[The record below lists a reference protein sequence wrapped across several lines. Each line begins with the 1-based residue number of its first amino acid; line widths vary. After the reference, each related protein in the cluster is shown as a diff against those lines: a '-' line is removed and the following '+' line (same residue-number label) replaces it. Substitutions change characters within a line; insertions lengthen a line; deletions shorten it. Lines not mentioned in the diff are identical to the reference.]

1 MAKPHPVCVG
11 CPRENPSA
19 GHAYAYVGSPVS
31 VDADLIVV
39 AEAPVCDRYNNTP
52 LPFQDDSGKIIRTA
66 IHSLHQLP
74 EYHGLNVAYTYAV
87 RCASNQGDT
96 EPSKAVLQRCK
107 TLLQTELTL
116 SQKKPV
122 LLIMGMTALRALD
135 IKAAKLKDMQG
146 RLLPQQTVG
155 GVFTGDR
162 QFDVVVTISTKQL
175 VAMPGLYTT
184 FTTDLK
190 RAADAVK
197 TGGFTAVPA
206 ITTLTKDY
214 KIPKTVEEV
223 KAVCREIVDYTEG
236 NVLPENWPISVDTE
250 TNTKFPHRE
259 KLQVLAVSFAWAE
272 GKATAIPLWHPEV
285 TYQPEDVLP
294 YILEVLACKKPK
306 LFHNFKFD
314 YKVFLKKKWELIN
327 FTWDSMTGEHILEE
341 DKKGQYGLKPLT
353 RTFFPDFA
361 SYADAL
367 HEILTKEEGDSQLHN
382 LRKALKAAIPG
393 RRKKKAGTESDGGF
407 EKIPLATLLLYA
419 AVDAD
424 MTRRLCML
432 QEKRILSEQNRVIAA
447 QNETRRKQALA
458 VQAKHKLETRAKL
471 TREEMDAMFEHEIIY
486 PIPNLCDSTR
496 PIKRLA
502 LRNVFPVT
510 PALSRIEFQGIRI
523 DRPYLTTLQA
533 DLGKV
538 VQETTDQLYAMAG
551 GELKLNSP
559 AEIARVLFDTG
570 FIHPTTGVHTKYPLT
585 GVSKTKK
592 GQTQT
597 TEKVM
602 QFLVAKYGCP
612 FASKKLIY
620 AKAFKAKNTFCQ
632 NVWDLSELDGYLH
645 TNYNQHG
652 TNSGRLSSNDENMQN
667 IPKKLAGVNIKKVFI
682 ADDDSYLF
690 VNADAK
696 GAEVRI
702 LTAYCKDQALID
714 SLNAGQ
720 DTHCFIA
727 SKIVEIVRQVEG
739 AKEVLASMN
748 LDDQYPLTYEDF
760 AARDKIK
767 DADPKYGGMLDKF
780 RTAVKRVVFGILYG
794 AGPHK
799 IAETIGIS
807 LAQAQQLIDMLF
819 TLFPSIKTYMA
830 QTRWELQQFG
840 FVETF
845 FGRRRRFSVVG
856 APKYLLGRA
865 ERQTVNF
872 KIQSTSSDIVM
883 GRLVAIEEPLK
894 DLGGRMLL
902 TVHDSLGFQIK
913 KKYASQL
920 PDFIYTYLEKG
931 AADTHPWLPVA
942 FKWDYEVGPSY
953 GELKS
958 LDAYLKNTAIKEY
971 SNDAAEAYT
980 EEEVRTALAE
990 A

>member
-1 MAKPHPVCVG
+1 MSKPHPICVG
-11 CPRENPSA
+11 CPRENSSGTHQYAHISSPIPS
-19 GHAYAYVGSPVS
+19 
-31 VDADLIVV
+31 DADLIVI
-39 AEAPVCDRYNNTP
+39 AEAPVCDRYGKVPT
-52 LPFQDDSGKIIRTA
+52 LFQDDSGRIIRTA
-66 IHSLHQLP
+66 VDNLRRAP
-74 EYHGLNVAYTYAV
+74 EYKDLNIAYTYAV
-87 RCASNQGDT
+87 LCTSNQGDP
-96 EPSKAVLQRCK
+96 EPPKAVLQRCK
-107 TLLQTELTL
+107 TLLQADLTL
-116 SQKKPV
+116 SKKKPV

-155 GVFTGDR
+155 GLTTGDR
-162 QFDVVVTISTKQL
+162 YFDVVVTISTKQL

-184 FTTDLK
+184 FTSDLK

-197 TGGFTAVPA
+197 TGGFNAVPA
-206 ITTLTKDY
+206 LTALTKDY
-214 KIPKTVEEV
+214 NIPKTIEEV
-223 KAVCREIVDYTEG
+223 KAVCQEIINYTEG
-236 NVLPENWPISVDTE
+236 NASPENWPISVDTE

-259 KLQVLAVSFAWAE
+259 KLKVLAVSFAWAE
-272 GKATAIPLWHPEV
+272 GKATAIPLWHPGVE
-285 TYQPEDVLP
+285 YAPEEAVP
-294 YILEVLACKKPK
+294 FILEVLACKKPK
-306 LFHNFKFD
+306 FFHNFKFD
-314 YKVFLKKKWELIN
+314 YKVFLKMGWKLVN
-327 FTWDSMTGEHILEE
+327 FIWDSMTGEHVLEE

-367 HEILTKEEGDSQLHN
+367 QEILTKEEGDSQLHN
-382 LRKALKAAIPG
+382 LRKALKATVVG
-393 RRKKKAGTESDGGF
+393 GRKKKAGAEKDGGF
-407 EKIPLATLLLYA
+407 ENIPLATLLLYA

-424 MTRRLCML
+424 MTRRLVGL
-432 QEKRILSEQNRVIAA
+432 QEKRIVVENNAVIDKKIKVGRYNAELAA
-447 QNETRRKQALA
+447 KNIPYYAVPQLCKDPQPVRQLARK
-458 VQAKHKLETRAKL
+458 
-471 TREEMDAMFEHEIIY
+471 I
-486 PIPNLCDSTR
+486 
-496 PIKRLA
+496 
-502 LRNVFPVT
+502 VFPVT
-510 PALSRIEFQGIRI
+510 PALARMEFQGIRI

-538 VQETTDQLYAMAG
+538 VQESTDALYAMAG
-551 GELKLNSP
+551 TELKLNSP
-559 AEIARVLFDTG
+559 AEIARILFDTG
-570 FIHPTTGVHTKYPLT
+570 FTHPTTGVSTKYPLE

-620 AKAFKAKNTFCQ
+620 SKAFKAKNTFCQ
-632 NVWDLSELDGYLH
+632 NVGDLSELDGFLH

-682 ADDDSYLF
+682 TDDDSYLF

-702 LTAYCKDQALID
+702 LTAYCQDPALIA

-727 SKIVEIVRQVEG
+727 SKIIELVRESEG
-739 AKEVLASMN
+739 AAEVLLSMN
-748 LDDQYPLTYEDF
+748 LDDAYPLTYEDF
-760 AARDKIK
+760 ANRDKLK
-767 DADPKYGGMLDKF
+767 ETNKKYGEMLDKF

-807 LAQAQQLIDMLF
+807 VQQAERLIHMLF
-819 TLFPSIKTYMA
+819 AMFPSIKTYMA

-883 GRLVAIEEPLK
+883 GRLVAIEEPLR
-894 DLGGRMLL
+894 DLGGRLLL
-902 TVHDSLGFQIK
+902 TVHDSIGFQINK
-913 KKYASQL
+913 RYASQL
-920 PDFIYTYLEKG
+920 PDFIYTHLEKG
-931 AADTHPWLPVA
+931 AADQHPWLPVA

-958 LDAYLKNTAIKEY
+958 LDAYLANTMIKEY

-980 EEEVRTALAE
+980 EEEVRTALAQV
-990 A
+990 